1 MQNLRC
7 KNCNGPIDADAA
19 FCPNCGAPVEKQAGE
34 SDSSAVLEKKI
45 GDEFKKGVETLKKAT
60 SEGVG
65 SVAGQMQQAYSQS
78 GFSSVQAADKPEILL
93 SEGEEIVRSY
103 YCASLRFQLIR
114 GYLTVTNKR
123 VIFNGLGTNSRIE
136 KEVVINSVTGV
147 DTYYGTNIR
156 VFNIVAGAILVLF
169 GLMMGDSR
177 SGTWISFVFMF
188 VGALVIWSGI
198 KKTFV
203 LAIYAANSN
212 PSSINI
218 GMGAVS
224 ALGNGAVMSLTANPT
239 SETDV
244 MMKEVGAMILD
255 IQTHGDYAIEKWKK

>member
-1 MQNLRC
+1 M
-7 KNCNGPIDADAA
+7 
-19 FCPNCGAPVEKQAGE
+19 
-34 SDSSAVLEKKI
+34 
-45 GDEFKKGVETLKKAT
+45 
-60 SEGVG
+60 
-65 SVAGQMQQAYSQS
+65 
-78 GFSSVQAADKPEILL
+78 
-93 SEGEEIVRSY
+93 
-103 YCASLRFQLIR
+103 
-114 GYLTVTNKR
+114 
-123 VIFNGLGTNSRIE
+123 
-136 KEVVINSVTGV
+136 
-147 DTYYGTNIR
+147 
-156 VFNIVAGAILVLF
+156 F
-169 GLMMGDSR
+169 GLMMGNSR

-224 ALGNGAVMSLTANPT
+224 ALGNGAVMSLAANPT